1 VYAVFVSG
9 YIGPL
14 SNEVMINI
22 LVSDSLSPKGVEVLE
37 RAGFSVAVKTNLS
50 KEELLKEIP
59 QYEGLI
65 VRRQP
70 LCQTSRPRINPVH

>member
-1 VYAVFVSG
+1 
-9 YIGPL
+9 
-14 SNEVMINI
+14 MINI

-65 VRRQP
+65 VRSATKVTKEVIEAGGR
-70 LCQTSRPRINPVH
+70 LRIVGRAGTGLFIS